1 MCSPKQN
8 YAGDLLSPSAKLVVH
23 TVISV
28 FPSCRLFREGAG
40 HGTSASSSDKSTRK
54 DFTNM
59 VMFCRKREGPFTF
72 RNPGEDDFLG
82 SQARRYHLL
91 PKHEIDVSYFDGGV
105 SSGGLDRLKR
115 GQTQKLEAFQ
125 KESAVGHW
133 RIMRTVLP
141 DVIWE
146 NW

>member
-1 MCSPKQN
+1 MI
-8 YAGDLLSPSAKLVVH
+8 L
-23 TVISV
+23 V
-28 FPSCRLFREGAG
+28 FPSCRLFREDAKPS
-40 HGTSASSSDKSTRK
+40 TSSSRSDESAGK

-59 VMFCRKREGPFTF
+59 VMFCRKTKGPFTF
-72 RNPGEDDFLG
+72 RAPVEADCLG

-91 PKHEIDVSYFDGGV
+91 PQHEIHASYFDGSV
-105 SSGGLDRLKR
+105 SDGEMDTLKR

-125 KESAVGHW
+125 RESAMEHW